1 MFTDY
6 DSPMPAFRFSGGER
20 HGVGL
25 LESALALPRQTF
37 DGKYLYR
44 TWHDKAGVLLRSL
57 IKNHPLEDGNK
68 RIALA
73 TTFVFLLM
81 NGRFLLADN
90 REMVAFALDVAASE
104 PDMSWMEV
112 ARWIG
117 DRCIHSSDV
126 DEVAAKVKAQSPDI
140 EADIE
145 EIRQHVVG
153 WRSWVLEYR
162 RLEAQMRRAWKG
174 EGLDPALMF
183 ELLAEVVS

>member
-6 DSPMPAFRFSGGER
+6 DSPMPPFEFSGGER

-57 IKNHPLEDGNK
+57 IKNHPLVDGNK

-81 NGRFLLADN
+81 NGRFL
-90 REMVAFALDVAASE
+90 FALNDDMVKFALSVAASE
-104 PDMSWMEV
+104 PDTSWRTV
-112 ARWIG
+112 ARWIRARAHDVSSLQRVLARG
-117 DRCIHSSDV
+117 REIHPERAADFEEAAAS
-126 DEVAAKVKAQSPDI
+126 VAAYWNWAQDARTMDRRLRRVCRREGI
-140 EADIE
+140 DIE
-145 EIRQHVVG
+145 EI
-153 WRSWVLEYR
+153 WAEAAR
-162 RLEAQMRRAWKG
+162 R
-174 EGLDPALMF
+174 F
-183 ELLAEVVS
+183 S